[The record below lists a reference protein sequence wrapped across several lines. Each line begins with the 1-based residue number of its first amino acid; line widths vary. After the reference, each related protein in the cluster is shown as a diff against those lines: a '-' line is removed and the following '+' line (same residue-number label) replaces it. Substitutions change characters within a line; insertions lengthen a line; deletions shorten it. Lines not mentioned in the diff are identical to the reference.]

1 MDKGYIQIYTGHGK
15 GKTTAAL
22 GLGFRAVGNGLK
34 VLMIQFL
41 KGSHTSELESIK
53 AFGGAFEIRRL
64 AEHKKFF
71 WQLSDSEKEA
81 FRNEVQKEMHQLDE
95 ALQSGQ
101 WDIIILDEIFGA
113 LSNDMVTTS
122 QLEHL
127 LEIKPDQVE
136 LVLTGRDAP
145 ASFIEKADLV
155 TEMKP
160 IKHYYDQGVTSRKG
174 IEY

>member
-1 MDKGYIQIYTGHGK
+1 MKKGYIQIYTGNGK

-41 KGSHTSELESIK
+41 KGSPTSELESIK
-53 AFGGAFEIRRL
+53 ALGGAFKIIRI

-71 WQLSDSEKEA
+71 WQLSEVEKEE
-81 FRNEVQKEMHQLDE
+81 FKSLLQQELRQVDE
-95 ALQSGQ
+95 AFESGEF
-101 WDIIILDEIFGA
+101 DIIILDEIFGA
-113 LSNDMVTTS
+113 LGNGMLTTE
-122 QLEHL
+122 QLVHL
-127 LEIKPDQVE
+127 LDIKPENVE

-145 ASFIEKADLV
+145 ELFIERADLV
-155 TEMKP
+155 TQMKS
-160 IKHYYDQGVTSRKG
+160 IKHYYDKGVSGRKG